1 MEIASLLK
9 KVTALIIVAGMVACS
24 APPPYKIGFLSSF
37 SGGLN
42 ELSIATR
49 NGIILAIEQTNRAG
63 GLSGRLVDLVLRDDG
78 RSQETVLRS
87 MKHFSKQN
95 VRAVIG
101 PLSTEMSRVA
111 MSGEGNKKMVMIS
124 PTANSVDFNPP
135 GGLFFR
141 IAQSDFEDARSVA
154 ELAYNKRGYRRVSI
168 LYDLTNRAYAQ
179 GRVFHFRRVFEKFG
193 GTIEQVTTYTTR
205 ADTDFGLLAS
215 QVSQNDPD
223 AIYIITTP
231 KDLAQLCIELR
242 LQNQTT
248 PVLTDG
254 LGVNTSLLKQGGMA
268 VDGLEF
274 FQPFDFNST
283 AERFLV
289 FLRDYE
295 KRFHEQ
301 PEIASFYGYEA
312 ARILL
317 TGLDHAQNRRKLSQT
332 IRDLGVFKGLQYQ
345 LRIDSDGTVVRPM
358 LHRTIKDGRI
368 VTLREG

>member
-1 MEIASLLK
+1 MEKASLIK
-9 KVTALIIVAGMVACS
+9 KFTVLIIFAGVVACS
-24 APPPYKIGFLSSF
+24 APAPYKIGFLSSL

-42 ELSIATR
+42 ELSIATL
-49 NGIILAIEQTNRAG
+49 NGIILAVEETNREG

-78 RSQETVLRS
+78 RSQETVARG
-87 MKHFSKQN
+87 MKYFSKQN

-111 MSGEGNKKMVMIS
+111 ASEEVNKKMVMIS
-124 PTANSVDFNPP
+124 PTANSVDFHPT

-141 IAQSDFEDARSVA
+141 ISPSDLEDARFVA
-154 ELAYNKRGYRRVSI
+154 ALAYKKRGYRRVSI

-205 ADTDFGLLAS
+205 GDTDFGLLAS

-223 AIYIITTP
+223 VIYIITNP
-231 KDLAQLCIELR
+231 KDLAQICIELR
-242 LQNQTT
+242 LQNHST

-254 LGVNTSLLKQGGMA
+254 LGVNSSLLKQGGMA

-274 FQPFDFNST
+274 FQPFDPNST
-283 AERFLV
+283 DERFVL

-295 KRFHEQ
+295 DRFHEQ

-317 TGLDHAQNRRKLSQT
+317 TGLDHAQNRRELSQT
-332 IRDLGVFKGLQYQ
+332 IRDLGVFKGLQYP

-358 LHRTIKDGRI
+358 LHRTIRDGRI
-368 VTLREG
+368 ITLNEK